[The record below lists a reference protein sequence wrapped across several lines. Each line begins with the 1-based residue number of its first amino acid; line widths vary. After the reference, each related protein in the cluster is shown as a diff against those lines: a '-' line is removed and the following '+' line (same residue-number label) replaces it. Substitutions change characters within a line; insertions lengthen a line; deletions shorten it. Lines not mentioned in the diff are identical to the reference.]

1 MKWRTFSVA
10 TIALLILPLGTYAA
24 QLNQK
29 VNNNQESTT
38 NMLKLAQHQV
48 KHGRKH
54 RRGEGIKR
62 LLEQLD
68 LTPEQSQEIEAI
80 QEKSRTEKDTL
91 RQQIQTKHQEM
102 RSLFT
107 SDSTPEQLREQHEQ
121 LQALHQQLATN
132 RFEKMLKIREILTPE
147 QRTQMAE
154 LMAQR
159 GGKQGRYGRYGQ

>member
-1 MKWRTFSVA
+1 MNWRTFSVVTA
-10 TIALLILPLGTYAA
+10 ALLILPLGTYAA
-24 QLNQK
+24 QINQEANK
-29 VNNNQESTT
+29 IPESTT
-38 NMLKLAQHQV
+38 NTIQLAQYQV

-54 RRGEGIKR
+54 LRGEGFKR
-62 LLEQLD
+62 LLGQLD

-80 QEKSRTEKDTL
+80 QEKSRAEKETL
-91 RQQIQTKHQEM
+91 RQQMQTKHQEM

-121 LQALHQQLATN
+121 LQALHQELATN
-132 RFEKMLKIREILTPE
+132 RFETMLQVREVLTPE

-159 GGKQGRYGRYGQ
+159 GRKQGFYGQ

>member
-1 MKWRTFSVA
+1 MNWRTFSVVTA
-10 TIALLILPLGTYAA
+10 ALLILPLGTYAA

-38 NMLKLAQHQV
+38 NMIKLAQYQV

-54 RRGEGIKR
+54 RRGEGFKR

-80 QEKSRTEKDTL
+80 QEKSRTEKETL
-91 RQQIQTKHQEM
+91 RQQMQTKHQEM

-121 LQALHQQLATN
+121 LQALHQQLANN
-132 RFEKMLKIREILTPE
+132 RFEMMLQVREVLTPE

-159 GGKQGRYGRYGQ
+159 GRKRGLYGQ

>member
-1 MKWRTFSVA
+1 MKWRTFSVVTA
-10 TIALLILPLGTYAA
+10 ALLILPLGTYAA
-24 QLNQK
+24 QINQEANK
-29 VNNNQESTT
+29 IPESTT
-38 NMLKLAQHQV
+38 NIVNLAQYQV

-54 RRGEGIKR
+54 LRGEGFKQ

-68 LTPEQSQEIEAI
+68 LTPEQSQQMEAI
-80 QEKSRTEKDTL
+80 KEKSRTEKETL
-91 RQQIQTKHQEM
+91 RQQMQTNHQEM

-121 LQALHQQLATN
+121 LQALHQQLANN
-132 RFEKMLKIREILTPE
+132 RFETMLQIREILTPE

-159 GGKQGRYGRYGQ
+159 GRKQGLYEQ